1 MKTAAVFAGIMLCA
15 AGQLVAAPATNNT
28 AERIVRWQ
36 EDLDC
41 FALEL
46 PARHKDFYQLMP
58 RDRFEREVAELKR
71 EVPQLS
77 DAEVILRLSRMVAS
91 LGVAHTSIDITSIP
105 GTMAFHS
112 YPVQMQWFSDELAVV
127 AAAPEYQAMLGSRVV
142 RIGSKTPREVEAAA
156 APYIASENNAHLH
169 YISPRYM
176 RLVEVM
182 QKEKIADRD
191 GHLQLTCAKAGGAEF
206 TVDIAPMQSART
218 GRKWVNAAAAL
229 RIPEGLCHKHPGA
242 FYWYEYLPE
251 KRILYIQY
259 SKCTNEPGNPFTHF
273 ASNLFAFADAHPGQ
287 RVIIDLRFNGG
298 GSSGVV
304 NPLMAGLHLRPALT
318 AKEHLYVLTA

>member
-15 AGQLVAAPATNNT
+15 AGQLAAAPATNNT

-127 AAAPEYQAMLGSRVV
+127 AAAPEYQAMLGSAWCGSGPRRHGKSKRRRLLTSPAKTTPICITSV
-142 RIGSKTPREVEAAA
+142 RDT
-156 APYIASENNAHLH
+156 
-169 YISPRYM
+169 
-176 RLVEVM
+176 
-182 QKEKIADRD
+182 
-191 GHLQLTCAKAGGAEF
+191 
-206 TVDIAPMQSART
+206 
-218 GRKWVNAAAAL
+218 
-229 RIPEGLCHKHPGA
+229 
-242 FYWYEYLPE
+242 
-251 KRILYIQY
+251 
-259 SKCTNEPGNPFTHF
+259 
-273 ASNLFAFADAHPGQ
+273 
-287 RVIIDLRFNGG
+287 
-298 GSSGVV
+298 
-304 NPLMAGLHLRPALT
+304 
-318 AKEHLYVLTA
+318 